1 MPSSNISRRNFLKG
15 AAAGAAV
22 AGAVAASDYWGGD
35 YLPPGECEENP
46 YVDIFEGKV
55 FIYPS
60 GEADA
65 DQPNIQDVLADPGL
79 PKDIHLMPRTK
90 DGQHMPFKLPC
101 CEQSNSLVVSRDV
114 NIIGQAH
121 PNGLRTIIEGGY
133 IAFECHEQ
141 VDPPSLSISKV
152 SFQNQMFGAVYGYFN
167 DFGFDGSEVSSL
179 PMPPPSP
186 ESLPMPP
193 PEPGYGLFLENV
205 SGNLQIK
212 NSSITNIG
220 GIVCKGAQNASITNT
235 NIRSTLTS
243 LYLQNVANASIKDN
257 SFDNYNRGLANIIL
271 DGNSSMN
278 EIKNGKIS
286 GNALFGILILGEGNP
301 DNNKILNVDLKKF
314 GLEKTIGAH
323 EFLSVA
329 AVAID
334 PLMEGNIRNTVVKA
348 GPGFVSSLPM
358 PPPRGIVIDN
368 GINSSIDKKMYLAS
382 EPTYPDIFFDSL
394 SAFRYRIDE
403 PFGIIE

>member
-1 MPSSNISRRNFLKG
+1 MNPNQMSRRGFIRSAAIG
-15 AAAGAAV
+15 ATV
-22 AGAVAASDYWGGD
+22 AGIASADYF
-35 YLPPGECEENP
+35 PPEVPGENEFIEIKSNQ
-46 YVDIFEGKV
+46 VI
-55 FIYPS
+55 IYPS
-60 GEADA
+60 GFAEI
-65 DQPNIQDVLADPGL
+65 DQTNIQGVMNDSTL
-79 PKDIHLMPRTK
+79 PKNIYLK
-90 DGQHMPFKLPC
+90 SGKKNGAIESFKLPC
-101 CEQSNSLVVSRDV
+101 CDEYNSLVVSRD
-114 NIIGQAH
+114 IILTGQSS
-121 PNGLRTIIEGGY
+121 PNGNGTVIEGGY
-133 IAFECHEQ
+133 IAFENHVQEN
-141 VDPPSLSISKV
+141 PPSLLISKI

-286 GNALFGILILGEGNP
+286 GNALFGILVLGEGNP
-301 DNNKILNVDLKKF
+301 DNKILNVDLKKF
-314 GLEKTIGAH
+314 GLEKTIDAH

-329 AVAID
+329 AVAIN

-403 PFGIIE
+403 PFGIIV